1 MNDAG
6 GETNLV
12 KKTMRFGRA
21 ATIAGILMFV
31 LAVAQACITFSK
43 AMDSAKRATTSET
56 ATPPV
61 AKVLLDTL
69 LYSSFA
75 SPFIV
80 FGAGVLAMAAA
91 RAASQEG
98 APGWASQQD
107 ETFTVIATR
116 FAKITEVVGWIY
128 LFVNAAVFIYA
139 AYGRIAGMIAAKDGA
154 AGGLSRAILAAGYF
168 GTSMVVGVL
177 RVFFVFIL
185 GALMIRTLLVIARRS
200 AALRGASDAAARE
213 VGNVG

>member
-1 MNDAG
+1 MTEAKNDA
-6 GETNLV
+6 NLV
-12 KKTMRFGRA
+12 RRA
-21 ATIAGILMFV
+21 AKFGSAAMIAAIIMFA

-43 AMDSAKRATTSET
+43 AMESAGRAAPSQT

-69 LYSSFA
+69 LYSSLA

-80 FGAGVLAMAAA
+80 FGAGVLAIAAA

-98 APGWASQQD
+98 APWWASPQD
-107 ETFTVIATR
+107 EKFTAIATR
-116 FAKITEVVGWIY
+116 FAKVTEVVAWIY
-128 LFVNAAVFIYA
+128 LVVNAGIFIYA
-139 AYGRIAGMIAAKDGA
+139 AYGRIAGMIGSKEGP

-185 GALMIRTLLVIARRS
+185 GALMIRTLLLIARRS
-200 AALRGASDAAARE
+200 VTLNGANDTAAKEG
-213 VGNVG
+213 GNAG